1 MYCGSLSS
9 RFIFEEEEKEEDE
22 DNFSSSSKN
31 GSSLGSLAPGNIPWF
46 FLGGS
51 NAFLLST
58 F

>member
-9 RFIFEEEEKEEDE
+9 RFIVEEEEEEDE
-22 DNFSSSSKN
+22 DTFSSSSKN

>member
-9 RFIFEEEEKEEDE
+9 RFIVEEEEEEEEDT
-22 DNFSSSSKN
+22 FSSSSKN

>member
-9 RFIFEEEEKEEDE
+9 RFIVEEEEDE
-22 DNFSSSSKN
+22 DEDTFSSSSKN

>member
-9 RFIFEEEEKEEDE
+9 RFIVEEEEEEDE
-22 DNFSSSSKN
+22 DTFSSSSKN

-51 NAFLLST
+51 NTFLLST